1 MSKKKIK
8 VTKKPIYSVEKDVFG
23 GFTSKYTVE
32 INGEEYSSVAK
43 GRTEAEAFSNV
54 RMSSARS
61 LKASKYGRE
70 FSNVSDPDSILGSPA
85 KSTPSDILNR
95 QQNSSPEEDVDDQF
109 MESAGISQQNYE
121 ATPSTSEDSEN
132 KLMVK
137 GIPANHVPWYKK
149 NGVEINGVDSEEL
162 REPRTAPFL
171 RPDDV
176 YILGNHNNHIIL
188 GRDYAPSQKNEKF

>member
-70 FSNVSDPDSILGSPA
+70 FSNVSDPDSIF
-85 KSTPSDILNR
+85 I
-95 QQNSSPEEDVDDQF
+95 
-109 MESAGISQQNYE
+109 
-121 ATPSTSEDSEN
+121 
-132 KLMVK
+132 
-137 GIPANHVPWYKK
+137 
-149 NGVEINGVDSEEL
+149 
-162 REPRTAPFL
+162 
-171 RPDDV
+171 
-176 YILGNHNNHIIL
+176 
-188 GRDYAPSQKNEKF
+188 